1 MVRARKDGIKQAIE
15 GELFRFDIDFRS
27 LIDRSDYWNYRPEDS
42 DGEDSGRTIDPI
54 RVRYKIIDDET
65 TATRNVDFV
74 APKTTLSTT
83 NFNAED
89 IFLASQT
96 NGIGRIYIPILSDD
110 IVEQDETVTI
120 KLIPDSIIVPREC
133 LNCHRIHE
141 PWKYL
146 KQSRRGFN
154 NLNRVGKDGA
164 FTKTKDY
171 QAIFDEIIN
180 VIKIIRSAD
189 TKDLEIVD
197 GGIEQVWSGFITFP
211 SSNKFRI
218 RNTIDPLLS
227 NLVATSISLGCET
240 DTAASTLDYEI
251 KADRQVPF
259 KYRFNLNIEEIE
271 KLSDEKLD
279 QIEKLNDAFELEWKN
294 IKADT
299 EYRQIDPHQHISR
312 QRHSWS
318 NGDYIN
324 LDQAEEIREI
334 AGGEYEIRK
343 FEPIISPK
351 REFATYSLA
360 DSEEEI
366 KATVNIVDD
375 GKFTAALIGTPHK
388 IPSPRPIQAFQEDS
402 IHQAIFDIHLT
413 SRPQESV
420 NVILKTK
427 YSIDQIT
434 NSNVLQKVED
444 GYELVISPENWD
456 KVNTLKI
463 QGIPQNKFYK
473 LNLIANSG
481 DLIYDKKE
489 FTLDFIPS
497 KYFEN
502 NPIGSTKPVVTIFE
516 DGQSQI
522 ITTSNSNQKNNNK
535 TGNQTSGDDE
545 IGSNGSDNPITPQV
559 ELSSSVDEI
568 NQIRLFQ
575 KNTVG
580 ESIVIGELKS
590 LDLKERVYEATL
602 KLMGGSNYE
611 KAWIPKDTLLE
622 FEDDFGNHVNFKLVE
637 KTEVL
642 YRNYAGKGSQNKNTV
657 VHQKARLELVSDDIN
672 PNIKENI
679 ESSFENKENVFLT
692 ALYDIELASL
702 GDTDTI
708 EFVHE
713 DYQNSIDQRYFI
725 NLHKKPKDEVIIY
738 FPDFIDK
745 EKYGSLR
752 ILSKGDIALDENGRK
767 YISLERIIGTNLKN
781 SLLEAE

>member
-180 VIKIIRSAD
+180 VIKIIRSGD

-259 KYRFNLNIEEIE
+259 KYR
-271 KLSDEKLD
+271 
-279 QIEKLNDAFELEWKN
+279 
-294 IKADT
+294 
-299 EYRQIDPHQHISR
+299 
-312 QRHSWS
+312 
-318 NGDYIN
+318 
-324 LDQAEEIREI
+324 
-334 AGGEYEIRK
+334 
-343 FEPIISPK
+343 
-351 REFATYSLA
+351 
-360 DSEEEI
+360 
-366 KATVNIVDD
+366 
-375 GKFTAALIGTPHK
+375 
-388 IPSPRPIQAFQEDS
+388 S
-402 IHQAIFDIHLT
+402 I
-413 SRPQESV
+413 
-420 NVILKTK
+420 
-427 YSIDQIT
+427 
-434 NSNVLQKVED
+434 
-444 GYELVISPENWD
+444 
-456 KVNTLKI
+456 
-463 QGIPQNKFYK
+463 
-473 LNLIANSG
+473 
-481 DLIYDKKE
+481 
-489 FTLDFIPS
+489 
-497 KYFEN
+497 
-502 NPIGSTKPVVTIFE
+502 
-516 DGQSQI
+516 
-522 ITTSNSNQKNNNK
+522 
-535 TGNQTSGDDE
+535 
-545 IGSNGSDNPITPQV
+545 
-559 ELSSSVDEI
+559 
-568 NQIRLFQ
+568 
-575 KNTVG
+575 
-580 ESIVIGELKS
+580 
-590 LDLKERVYEATL
+590 
-602 KLMGGSNYE
+602 
-611 KAWIPKDTLLE
+611 
-622 FEDDFGNHVNFKLVE
+622 
-637 KTEVL
+637 
-642 YRNYAGKGSQNKNTV
+642 
-657 VHQKARLELVSDDIN
+657 
-672 PNIKENI
+672 
-679 ESSFENKENVFLT
+679 
-692 ALYDIELASL
+692 
-702 GDTDTI
+702 
-708 EFVHE
+708 
-713 DYQNSIDQRYFI
+713 
-725 NLHKKPKDEVIIY
+725 
-738 FPDFIDK
+738 
-745 EKYGSLR
+745 
-752 ILSKGDIALDENGRK
+752 
-767 YISLERIIGTNLKN
+767 
-781 SLLEAE
+781 